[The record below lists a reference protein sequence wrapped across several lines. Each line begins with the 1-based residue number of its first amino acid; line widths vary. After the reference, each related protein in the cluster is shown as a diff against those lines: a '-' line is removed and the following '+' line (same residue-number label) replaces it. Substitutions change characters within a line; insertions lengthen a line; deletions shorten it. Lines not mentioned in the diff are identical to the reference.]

1 MIKGVS
7 HMSVNV
13 DLFQKV
19 AQGIN
24 ETAGKY
30 GFVTDGTVT
39 ENEDSCALSFH
50 KDESVL
56 SLKYENEILSLFFS
70 EDAEADES
78 KAKRLEAS
86 LLSSDASER
95 DVKYV
100 IGELNETL
108 TTLFGK
114 KELAKKQNKA
124 KAAPQTVSKN
134 AVKHG
139 SFYDPNTLASRL
151 CIVFPDLR
159 DSYKAALAEY
169 GEFLAEDFF
178 VRYGTPRVIAA
189 IKENKPATMK
199 KLFQVLNEVYED
211 GTNETQSLIA
221 VTILGELNNDQILL
235 ARCVDYMSETMA
247 PPVIEVNRFL
257 ASKGGQ
263 KARKKMEN
271 PPAYKPKKEKK
282 KGFFDRM
289 MAEGL
294 GQQ

>member
-1 MIKGVS
+1 
-7 HMSVNV
+7 MSVNV
-13 DLFQKV
+13 DLFKKV
-19 AQGIN
+19 SQGIT
-24 ETAGKY
+24 ETAEKF
-30 GFVTDGTVT
+30 GFSADGAVT
-39 ENEDSCALSFH
+39 ETGDSCTLIY
-50 KDESVL
+50 KKEESVL
-56 SLKYENEILSLFFS
+56 TLQYENEIISLFFS
-70 EDAEADES
+70 EDAEADKS

-86 LLSSDASER
+86 LLSSDAAEK
-95 DVKYV
+95 DIKYV

-108 TTLFGK
+108 TTAFGK

-124 KAAPQTVSKN
+124 KSAPQTVSKN

-151 CIVFPDLR
+151 CIVFPELR
-159 DSYKAALAEY
+159 DSYKESIAEY

-178 VRYGTPRVIAA
+178 VKYGTPRVIAA

-235 ARCVDYMSETMA
+235 AQCVDYMSETMA

-257 ASKGGQ
+257 VSRGGQ

-271 PPAYKPKKEKK
+271 PPAYKPKKAKK
-282 KGFFDRM
+282 KGFFDKM
-289 MAEGL
+289 MSAGL

>member
-108 TTLFGK
+108 TTSFGK

-151 CIVFPDLR
+151 CIVFPDRSNVQRAHPHVLR
-159 DSYKAALAEY
+159 PL
-169 GEFLAEDFF
+169 
-178 VRYGTPRVIAA
+178 
-189 IKENKPATMK
+189 
-199 KLFQVLNEVYED
+199 Q
-211 GTNETQSLIA
+211 
-221 VTILGELNNDQILL
+221 
-235 ARCVDYMSETMA
+235 
-247 PPVIEVNRFL
+247 
-257 ASKGGQ
+257 
-263 KARKKMEN
+263 
-271 PPAYKPKKEKK
+271 
-282 KGFFDRM
+282 
-289 MAEGL
+289 
-294 GQQ
+294 